1 MRDLIKA
8 FTANIRLRFFKTED
22 LYAAFDLLETVKS
35 THPLASEVRKARL
48 RIARE
53 FIRRGEIFW

>member
-1 MRDLIKA
+1 MLDLVKD
-8 FTANIRLRFFKTED
+8 FTANIKLRFFKTED
-22 LYAAFDLLETVKS
+22 LYAAFHVLEGVKPK
-35 THPLASEVRKARL
+35 HPLIGEVRKARL